1 MVKKAKTLLLSLT
14 PIALMYIIQI
24 LVVFGVQFLIIFAD
38 RFLTMIHIYQ
48 LPVLQYVI
56 NQYVYIISAAS
67 YGLFLLVGYFWYRR
81 VMADRRAVYL
91 ERGHKPVLDSGAI
104 LGIFFVALFI
114 QFAVSSLLNILAVV
128 APDLMGQY
136 MEVMEGLGMS
146 EPSIISMLYVIIMAP
161 LAEELLMRG
170 LCLKI
175 LENSFPFWAANF
187 LQALY
192 FGIYHMNLVQGC
204 YAFVMGLI
212 LGRLVK
218 KYGTLKASILCHF
231 IINFSG
237 QVMSV
242 INFSIMGIFTGA
254 LVCAAILVILFIW
267 DKRKNEEYLYK

>member
-48 LPVLQYVI
+48 SPVLQYVI

-187 LQALY
+187 FQALY

-254 LVCAAILVILFIW
+254 LVCAGILVILFIW
-267 DKRKNEEYLYK
+267 EKRKNDEYLYK

>member
-48 LPVLQYVI
+48 SPVLQYVI

-237 QVMSV
+237 QVISV

-254 LVCAAILVILFIW
+254 LVCAVILVILFIW
-267 DKRKNEEYLYK
+267 EKRKNEEYLYK

>member
-24 LVVFGVQFLIIFAD
+24 LVVFGVQFLIIFAV

-48 LPVLQYVI
+48 SPVLQYVI

-104 LGIFFVALFI
+104 LGIFFVGLFI

-254 LVCAAILVILFIW
+254 LVCAGILVILFIW
-267 DKRKNEEYLYK
+267 EKRKNDEYLYK

>member
-1 MVKKAKTLLLSLT
+1 MVKKAKTLLLSLA
-14 PIALMYIIQI
+14 PIVLMYIIQI
-24 LVVFGVQFLIIFAD
+24 LVVFGMQFLIIFAD
-38 RFLTMIHIYQ
+38 RFLNMIHIYQ
-48 LPVLQYVI
+48 SPVLQYVI

-91 ERGHKPVLDSGAI
+91 ERGHKPGMDSGAI

-237 QVMSV
+237 QVISV
-242 INFSIMGIFTGA
+242 INFSIIGIFTGA
-254 LVCAAILVILFIW
+254 LVCAGILVILFIW
-267 DKRKNEEYLYK
+267 EKRKNEEYLYK

>member
-48 LPVLQYVI
+48 SPVLQYVI
-56 NQYVYIISAAS
+56 NQYMYIISAAS

-267 DKRKNEEYLYK
+267 EKRKNEEYLYK

>member
-1 MVKKAKTLLLSLT
+1 MVKKAKTLLLSLA
-14 PIALMYIIQI
+14 PIVLMYIIQI
-24 LVVFGVQFLIIFAD
+24 LVVFGMQFLIIFAD
-38 RFLTMIHIYQ
+38 RFLNMIHIYQ
-48 LPVLQYVI
+48 SPVLQYVI

-67 YGLFLLVGYFWYRR
+67 YGLLLLVGYFWYRR

-91 ERGHKPVLDSGAI
+91 ERGHKPGMDSGAI

-237 QVMSV
+237 QVISV
-242 INFSIMGIFTGA
+242 INFSIIGIFTGA
-254 LVCAAILVILFIW
+254 LVCAGILVILFIW
-267 DKRKNEEYLYK
+267 EKRKNEEYLYK

>member
-48 LPVLQYVI
+48 SPVLQYVI

-254 LVCAAILVILFIW
+254 LVCAAILVILFIFPKLNI
-267 DKRKNEEYLYK
+267 DF

>member
-1 MVKKAKTLLLSLT
+1 MVKKAKTLLLSLA
-14 PIALMYIIQI
+14 PIVLMYIIQI
-24 LVVFGVQFLIIFAD
+24 LVVFGMQFLIIFAD
-38 RFLTMIHIYQ
+38 SFLNMIHIYQ
-48 LPVLQYVI
+48 SPVLQYVI

-91 ERGHKPVLDSGAI
+91 ERGHKPGLDSGAI

-237 QVMSV
+237 QVISV
-242 INFSIMGIFTGA
+242 INFSIIGIFTGA
-254 LVCAAILVILFIW
+254 LVCAGILVILFIW
-267 DKRKNEEYLYK
+267 EKRKNEEYLYK

>member
-48 LPVLQYVI
+48 SPVLQYVI

-254 LVCAAILVILFIW
+254 LVCAGILVILFIW
-267 DKRKNEEYLYK
+267 EKRKNEEYLYK

>member
-24 LVVFGVQFLIIFAD
+24 LVVFGVQFLIIFAV

-48 LPVLQYVI
+48 SPVLQYVI

-254 LVCAAILVILFIW
+254 LVCAGILVILFIW
-267 DKRKNEEYLYK
+267 EKRKNDEYLYK

>member
-1 MVKKAKTLLLSLT
+1 M
-14 PIALMYIIQI
+14 
-24 LVVFGVQFLIIFAD
+24 VFGVQFLIIFAD

-48 LPVLQYVI
+48 SPVLQYVI

-267 DKRKNEEYLYK
+267 EKRKNEEYLYK

>member
-48 LPVLQYVI
+48 SSVLQYVI

-192 FGIYHMNLVQGC
+192 
-204 YAFVMGLI
+204 AFVMGLI

-267 DKRKNEEYLYK
+267 EKRKNEEYLYK

>member
-1 MVKKAKTLLLSLT
+1 MVKKAKTLLLSLA
-14 PIALMYIIQI
+14 PIVLMYIIQI
-24 LVVFGVQFLIIFAD
+24 LVVFGIQFLIIFAD
-38 RFLTMIHIYQ
+38 RFLNMIHIYQ
-48 LPVLQYVI
+48 SPVLQYVI

-91 ERGHKPVLDSGAI
+91 ERGHKPGMDSGAI

-237 QVMSV
+237 QVISV
-242 INFSIMGIFTGA
+242 INFSIIGIFTGA
-254 LVCAAILVILFIW
+254 LVCAGILVILFIW
-267 DKRKNEEYLYK
+267 EKRKNEEYLYK

>member
-1 MVKKAKTLLLSLT
+1 
-14 PIALMYIIQI
+14 
-24 LVVFGVQFLIIFAD
+24 QFLIIFAD
-38 RFLTMIHIYQ
+38 RFLNMIHIYQ
-48 LPVLQYVI
+48 SPVLQYVI

-91 ERGHKPVLDSGAI
+91 ERGHKPGMDSGAI

-237 QVMSV
+237 QVISV
-242 INFSIMGIFTGA
+242 INFSIIGIFTGA
-254 LVCAAILVILFIW
+254 LVCAGILVILFIW
-267 DKRKNEEYLYK
+267 EKRKNEEYLYK

>member
-48 LPVLQYVI
+48 SPVLQYVI

-218 KYGTLKASILCHF
+218 KYSTLKASILCHF

-267 DKRKNEEYLYK
+267 EKRKNEEYLYK

>member
-1 MVKKAKTLLLSLT
+1 MVKKAKTLLLSLA
-14 PIALMYIIQI
+14 PIVLMYIIQI
-24 LVVFGVQFLIIFAD
+24 LVVFGMQFLIIFAD
-38 RFLTMIHIYQ
+38 RFLNMIHIYQ
-48 LPVLQYVI
+48 SPVLQYVI

-81 VMADRRAVYL
+81 VMADRGAVYL
-91 ERGHKPVLDSGAI
+91 ERGHKPGMDSGAI

-237 QVMSV
+237 QVISV
-242 INFSIMGIFTGA
+242 INFSIIGIFTGA
-254 LVCAAILVILFIW
+254 LVCAGILVILFIW
-267 DKRKNEEYLYK
+267 EKRKNEEYLYK